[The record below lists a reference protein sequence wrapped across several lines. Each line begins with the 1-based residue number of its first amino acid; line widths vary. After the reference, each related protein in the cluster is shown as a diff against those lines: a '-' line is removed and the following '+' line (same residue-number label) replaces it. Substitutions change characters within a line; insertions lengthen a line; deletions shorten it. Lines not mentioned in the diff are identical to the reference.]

1 MCTSASIQRLYGTRG
16 QQECITSQNGN
27 RVKPRWGNSWA
38 RQETVKKPDKVLHLA
53 KHLSARNWQASETC
67 MKHKVLVPGVL
78 TPDQMKESRPTN
90 LNIPQA
96 VRGKSFQFA

>member
-1 MCTSASIQRLYGTRG
+1 MELAASM
-16 QQECITSQNGN
+16 NA
-27 RVKPRWGNSWA
+27 PRAKMGIGSNCA
-38 RQETVKKPDKVLHLA
+38 RQETAKMVYQKPDKGLHLA
-53 KHLSARNWQASETC
+53 EHLSARKWQASETC
-67 MKHKVLVPGVL
+67 VKHKVLAPGVL